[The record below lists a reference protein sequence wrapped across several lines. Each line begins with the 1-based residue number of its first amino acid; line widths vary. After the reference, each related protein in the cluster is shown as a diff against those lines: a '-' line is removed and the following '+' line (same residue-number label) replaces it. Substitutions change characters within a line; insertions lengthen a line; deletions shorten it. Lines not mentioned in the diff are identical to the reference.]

1 MKLFT
6 KTFGC
11 QMNFADSDEMGRAL
25 SARGF
30 FSTEDQDSADAVLVN
45 TCTVRELAEH
55 KAMSYIGRL
64 EEWKAVNPR
73 RLVIVTGC
81 AAERTKET
89 VQRRFPHVDL
99 VVGAIDIEKFPLRLD
114 DLLAAKPP
122 LTAEESSADE
132 RLVPPPMALGKSGVI
147 QYVTIMRGCNYACT
161 YCIVPAV
168 RGPEV
173 YRPSDEI
180 MADIAARVAEGAK
193 EIWLLGQ
200 TVNSYRPAERP
211 DYDFSN
217 LLREAAAIPGLG
229 RLRFTSPH
237 PHYLTDKLVAA
248 MRDVSQV
255 CEHLHLPVQSGSDAL
270 LRKMRR
276 NYTRASYLDG
286 LKRLREAIPGIAVT
300 TDLIAGF
307 PGETDADHAATLS
320 LIREANFD
328 SAYCFKYSP
337 RPGTPAAA
345 MIDDVPQAVKE
356 KRVNEL
362 LELSDAQGRDHAAA
376 LIGSEQEVLVEEDK
390 GELGWRGKTRGA
402 WQIRLPAEGVR
413 LGQTVRA
420 KVTSA
425 YSRELRGELA

>member
-25 SARGF
+25 KSRGF
-30 FSTEDQDSADAVLVN
+30 FATEDQDGADAVLVN

-64 EEWKAVNPR
+64 EEWKSVNPR
-73 RLVIVTGC
+73 RLVMVTGC

-89 VQRRFPHVDL
+89 IQRRFPHVDL
-99 VVGAIDIEKFPLRLD
+99 VVGAIDIEHFPVRLD

-122 LTAEESSADE
+122 LSAEESSADE

-168 RGPEV
+168 RGPEI
-173 YRPSDEI
+173 YRPSGEI
-180 MADIAARVAEGAK
+180 MVDIAARVAEGAK

-200 TVNSYRPAERP
+200 TVNSYRPADRP

-217 LLREAAAIPGLG
+217 LLREAAAVPGLG

-248 MRDVSQV
+248 MRDVPQV
-255 CEHLHLPVQSGSDAL
+255 CEHLHLPVQSGSDVML
-270 LRKMRR
+270 KKMRR
-276 NYTRASYLDG
+276 NYTRASYLEG
-286 LKRLREAIPGIAVT
+286 LKRLRAAVPGIAIT

-307 PGETDADHAATLS
+307 PGETDADHQATLS
-320 LIREANFD
+320 LIKEAGFA

-356 KRVNEL
+356 ARVNEL
-362 LELSDAQGRDHAAA
+362 LELSDNQGRDHAAA
-376 LIGSEQEVLVEEDK
+376 LIGTEQEVLVEENK

-402 WQIRLPAEGVR
+402 WQIRLPAEGVT

-420 KVTSA
+420 RVTSA
-425 YSRELRGELA
+425 YSRELRGELV